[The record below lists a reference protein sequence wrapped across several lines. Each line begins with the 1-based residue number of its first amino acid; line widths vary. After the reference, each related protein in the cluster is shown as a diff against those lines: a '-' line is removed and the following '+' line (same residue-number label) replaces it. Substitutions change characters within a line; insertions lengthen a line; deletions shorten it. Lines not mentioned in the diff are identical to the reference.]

1 MEGDDAD
8 FWTYTWR
15 NYISTHALRMEGD
28 TYKAKNSSEEYQF
41 LPTPSAWSACPGAGD
56 PVISTH
62 ALRME
67 GDQEGEALWKWKY
80 DEFRPTPSAWRATR
94 PAGAEKMH

>member
-62 ALRME
+62 AL
-67 GDQEGEALWKWKY
+67 
-80 DEFRPTPSAWRATR
+80 TWRAT
-94 PAGAEKMH
+94 GQ